1 MSAYTICLI
10 ALLIGGLLPTIV
22 LASRGEPSDRLV
34 GMELA
39 SGVIVFVLI
48 LFSQVAP
55 GQSYDLILP
64 LVLVPLSFA
73 GTLVF
78 TRLMGRHPEGEE

>member
-1 MSAYTICLI
+1 VSAYEICL
-10 ALLIGGLLPTIV
+10 AVLLLGGLAPVLL
-22 LASRGEPSDRLV
+22 LASRGEPDSRLI
-34 GMELA
+34 GLDLA
-39 SGVIVFVLI
+39 APVLTFALI
-48 LFSQVAP
+48 LFSQVGP

-78 TRLMGRHPEGEE
+78 TRLLSGRGEENE

>member
-1 MSAYTICLI
+1 MNAYTICLI
-10 ALLIGGLLPTIV
+10 ALLVGGLLPTLAI
-22 LASRGEPSDRLV
+22 ASRGEPIHRLI
-34 GMELA
+34 GLELVSA
-39 SGVIVFVLI
+39 VIVLVLI
-48 LFSQVAP
+48 LFSQLAQ

-78 TRLMGRHPEGEE
+78 TRLLGARPEGDG

>member
-10 ALLIGGLLPTIV
+10 ALLVGGLLPALAI
-22 LASRGEPSDRLV
+22 ASRGDPTDRLV
-34 GMELA
+34 GLELVSA
-39 SGVIVFVLI
+39 VIVFVLI
-48 LFSQVAP
+48 LFSQVGQ

-78 TRLMGRHPEGEE
+78 TRLLGRRPGESE